1 MSQLPIPLVVHVT
14 HEAGVKVG
22 GIGAVLD
29 GFLSS
34 PAYNHAINRTLL
46 VGPLN
51 VYDWMAMDRLTS
63 PANHLTIIYS
73 SIHNVNEAPPEVADA
88 LQRIERDMNVR
99 LLYGRRAFCEYEH
112 EVILV
117 DAQNIAGPV
126 INSFKYYA
134 WEHWGLPSAQL
145 ESIWEYSFYM
155 NAAEPLFA
163 AIEVITG
170 DMSPCAGRVIIAHEW
185 LGLPVVFSALLHAP
199 GCYRTVFYAHEVATA
214 RLLVENDDGHDTR
227 FYNALKQGVAHG
239 NTMDQVF
246 GDQSWYYK
254 HTMLER
260 AGVCD
265 AVFAVGDLVYNELR
279 FLGGA
284 FADAQIDVVYN
295 GVPSSAITLEQK
307 LASRELMLQYA
318 QNLLGYRPD
327 YIFTHVSRMVVS
339 KAFWRDMRV
348 MEHLDGML
356 AGQGK
361 SAVFFV
367 VATAD
372 PSGRPTGDI
381 LRWEQDYGWP
391 VGHRADNGDLR
402 GAEDAY
408 FYHVLEP
415 FTWGHH
421 AVRPVL
427 VNQFGWSR
435 ERCGLRMPAEMSF
448 TDLRRGSDLELGQS
462 IYEPF
467 GIAQVEPLSA
477 GALCVVSDVCGC
489 VGFVDRAVAAAWPD
503 EEPHPFPNFIVGDY
517 TALPSNWLVWSAW
530 DALWIDRTVRDGI
543 EAANSYQV
551 AQQINCC
558 LPHNPDETASLLADG
573 QRVAGQMSWDV
584 VTADYLLPALHRILD
599 RAL

>member
-14 HEAGVKVG
+14 HEAGVKIG

-29 GFLSS
+29 GLLSS
-34 PAYNHAINRTLL
+34 PAYNRGIQRTLL

-51 VYDWMAMDRLTS
+51 VYDWVAMDRLIS
-63 PANHLTIIYS
+63 PANRLQIIYS
-73 SIHNVNEAPPEVADA
+73 SVHNVNQAPSALADA
-88 LQRIERDMNVR
+88 LSRIEREMNVH
-99 LLYGRRAFCEYEH
+99 LLYGRRAFGDAEH

-117 DAQNIAGPV
+117 DAQNIAGNV
-126 INSFKYYA
+126 INSFKYFA

-145 ESIWEYSFYM
+145 QSVWEYSFYM

-163 AIEVITG
+163 AIQAVTG
-170 DMSPCAGRVIIAHEW
+170 DMSPCAERIIIAHEW

-214 RLLVENDDGHDTR
+214 RLLVENNDGHDTR
-227 FYNALKQGVAHG
+227 FYNALKQGLAHG

-246 GDQSWYYK
+246 GDQTWYYK
-254 HTMLER
+254 HAMIER

-265 AVFAVGDLVYNELR
+265 AMFTVGDLVLSELR

-284 FADAQIDVVYN
+284 FADASMSLVYN
-295 GVPSSAITLEQK
+295 GVSPAAVSLEQK

-327 YIFTHVSRMVVS
+327 YIFTHVSRMVLS
-339 KAFWRDMRV
+339 KAFWRDLRV
-348 MEHLDGML
+348 LEHLDGML
-356 AGQGK
+356 AAQGK
-361 SAVFFV
+361 SAAFFI

-372 PSGRPTGDI
+372 PQGRLTDDVM
-381 LRWEQDYGWP
+381 RWEQDYGWP
-391 VGHRADNGDLR
+391 MGHRADNGDLR
-402 GAEDAY
+402 GAEDHF
-408 FYHVLEP
+408 FYHALEP

-421 AVRPVL
+421 AVRPIL

-435 ERCGLRMPAEMSF
+435 ERCGQRMPAPMNF
-448 TDLRRGSDLELGQS
+448 GDLRRGSDLEFGQS

-489 VGFVDRAVAAAWPD
+489 VGFVNQAVKAAWPD
-503 EEPHPFPNFIVGDY
+503 EETPAFPNFVVADY
-517 TALPSNWLVWSAW
+517 TTLPSNWMVWSAW
-530 DALWIDRTVRDGI
+530 DALWIDRAVRDGI
-543 EAANSYQV
+543 EASNGYRV
-551 AQQINCC
+551 AQQIMER
-558 LPHNPDETASLLADG
+558 LPCNTDDMARLLAAG
-573 QRVAGQMSWDV
+573 QRVAAHMSWDV
-584 VTADYLLPALHRILD
+584 VTTDYLLPALHQILN